1 MRKALFVIIAI
12 CINSFVFSQTN
23 DNVDAKSILDIRGEI
38 YFTFKAKPNEI
49 QGFVN
54 MLSVD
59 SYDGKTVKAYAN
71 RQQFEKF
78 STTGKEF
85 EIVADYY
92 QPKALTMASSVAE
105 MSNWDRYPT
114 YEVYVEMMQSFATD
128 YPDICVLDTIGYSLD
143 GRLLL
148 VVKISDNVEADE
160 AEPEFLYTGMMH
172 GDELI
177 GGMVFLRLIDHIL
190 QNYGTNSQITNLVD
204 NVQIYINPF
213 ANPDGTYAGGNSTVA
228 DATRNNA
235 DNIDLNRNY
244 PDFIAGQNPD
254 GNNTAVETQLMIDFA
269 ASRNFV
275 MSANSHSGAE
285 LLNYP
290 YDTQSIYPSD
300 YEWWEFVCWEY
311 ADTAHEYSAS
321 GYLTDLDGGVTNGY
335 AWYTATGTRQDYM
348 NYYEYCREVTL
359 ELSTAKLLDAE
370 DLPDYWEYNRRSL
383 LNYLEQVTYGL
394 RGIVT
399 DSVTHEPL
407 EAMVYIDGFDTYNSH
422 VYSFPLHGDYYRLL
436 NEGVYH
442 VTFSC
447 EGYRSKTFMVD
458 IDNYEQTVMDVQ
470 LVNLN
475 DLPPMVNFVSNV
487 QEADC
492 NPEIQF
498 INTSEA
504 SESTT
509 YLWDFGDGS
518 PTSTEINPSHA
529 YSQNGT
535 YSVKLYGENE
545 HGEDSLWQM
554 FYIDILL
561 AELNDISDYVI
572 CESSG
577 SVTIEPNLSG
587 ETHWFEN
594 ENDES
599 SFFIGNS
606 YTTPVL
612 SENTT
617 YYIQEITIGDEFNGG
632 ELDNGEGGNYVS
644 DNNYLLFDCMQECEL
659 TSVKVYAQNAATRT
673 IYLKNSQGI
682 EIYSEDIF
690 IDAGEQIVNLNFII
704 PVGQNLKLG
713 CSNPQG
719 LYRGSTGVWGTFSY
733 PYNIGGVVSI
743 SESNV
748 VWWNDSDRYY
758 AFFYDWNIKL
768 PDCYSER
775 TPVRVFVNE
784 EPIADFNYIANGSII
799 SFTNNSTAADSFVWD
814 FGDETSSTEI
824 NPVHIFSESGNYTVK
839 LTASSECGTDEFETE
854 IFVETGIQQSNN
866 KTISA
871 FPNPASGNI
880 IIESQEKIS
889 AIKVTDI
896 SGKIIS
902 IFKSDGNKKEMD
914 NCEKLEIERKNI
926 NISSLKQGIYIVEVI
941 DINDNT
947 NIFRIIKD

>member
-1 MRKALFVIIAI
+1 MRKALFVIITI
-12 CINSFVFSQTN
+12 CITSFVFSQTN
-23 DNVDAKSILDIRGEI
+23 NNVDAKTILDSRGEI
-38 YFTFKAKPNEI
+38 YFTFNASPNEI
-49 QGFVN
+49 QGFVK

-59 SYDGKTVKAYAN
+59 SYDGNTVKAYAN
-71 RQQFEKF
+71 NQEFEKF
-78 STTGKEF
+78 VQTGKEF
-85 EIVADYY
+85 EIVTDYY
-92 QPKALTMASSVAE
+92 QPKALTMASTVLE
-105 MSNWDRYPT
+105 MANWDRYPT

-128 YPDICVLDTIGYSLD
+128 YPEICILDTIGYSVD

-148 VVKISDNVEADE
+148 VVKISDNVDTEE

-190 QNYGTNSQITNLVD
+190 QNYGTDEQITNLID

-213 ANPDGTYAGGNSTVA
+213 ANPDGTYAGGNATVA

-244 PDFIAGQNPD
+244 KDFIAGDHPD
-254 GNNTAVETQLMIDFA
+254 DNNYGLETVVFMNFA
-269 ASRNFV
+269 TERNFV

-290 YDTQSIYPSD
+290 YDTQSTLPSD
-300 YEWWEFVCWEY
+300 NDWWEFVCWEY
-311 ADTAHEYSAS
+311 ADTAHEYSTS
-321 GYLTDLDGGVTNGY
+321 YYLTDQNNGVTNGY
-335 AWYTATGTRQDYM
+335 AWYTITGSRQDYM
-348 NYYEYCREVTL
+348 NYYAHCREVTL
-359 ELSTAKLLDAE
+359 ELSTSKLLDAAN
-370 DLPDYWEYNRRSL
+370 LPDYWEYNRRSL

-399 DSVTHEPL
+399 DSITQQPL
-407 EAMVYIDGFDTYNSH
+407 EAMVYIDGFDTFNSH

-447 EGYRSKTFMVD
+447 EGYRSKTYMVD
-458 IDNYEQTVMDVQ
+458 INNYEQTVLDVQ

-475 DLPPMVNFVSNV
+475 NLPPMVNFVSNV
-487 QEADC
+487 QKADC

-504 SESTT
+504 SETTT

-545 HGEDSLWQM
+545 HGEDSIWQM
-554 FYIDILL
+554 FYIDIAL
-561 AELNDISDYVI
+561 AELNNISDYAI

-594 ENDES
+594 VNDES
-599 SFFIGNS
+599 SFYIGTS

-632 ELDNGEGGNYVS
+632 EPDNGEGGSYVS

-659 TSVKVYAQNAATRT
+659 ASVKVYAQSATTRT

-682 EIYSEDIF
+682 DIYSEDIF
-690 IDAGEQIVNLNFII
+690 IDAGEQIINLNFDI

-719 LYRGSTGVWGTFSY
+719 LYRGFTGVLSTFSY
-733 PYNIGGVVSI
+733 PYNIGGLVSI
-743 SESNV
+743 NESNV

-768 PDCYSER
+768 PDCYSGK
-775 TPVRVFVNE
+775 TPVTVYINE
-784 EPIADFNYIANGSII
+784 EPIADFNYIPNGSTI
-799 SFTNNSTAADSFVWD
+799 SFTNNSTAADSFIWD

-824 NPVHIFSESGNYTVK
+824 NPAHVYTQSGNYTVK
-839 LTASSECGTDEFETE
+839 LTASSECGTDDFETE
-854 IFVETGIQQSNN
+854 IFVETGISSNN
-866 KTISA
+866 LTNMFA
-871 FPNPASGNI
+871 YPNPTSGNI
-880 IIESQEKIS
+880 VIEAEEKIS
-889 AIKVTDI
+889 KIKITDI
-896 SGKIIS
+896 SGKIIY
-902 IFKSDGNKKEMD
+902 IIQSDDNKKEIID
-914 NCEKLEIERKNI
+914 F
-926 NISSLKQGIYIVEVI
+926 SSFSKGLYLIEVI
-941 DINDNT
+941 DKKDNT
-947 NIFRIIKD
+947 IIFRIIKD